1 VGCSFVGKN
10 VFGVG
15 NGVYG
20 VYGVYGFYRFNGF
33 SGFSGKGGGFAAF
46 FWGDARR
53 PEGKSQKSDV

>member
-1 VGCSFVGKN
+1 MEN

-20 VYGVYGFYRFNGF
+20 FYRFYRFNGF
-33 SGFSGKGGGFAAF
+33 NGFNGEGGGFAAF

-53 PEGKSQKSDV
+53 PEGRSQMSDV